1 MRRLVSVVC
10 LLVFLFPLAAHA
22 QQPPPSWFFAV
33 IADPQFGMY
42 ANDQNFT
49 QETAN
54 FEFVVANLN
63 RLHPAFVVVCGDFV
77 NRTGSSAEIAEYKRI
92 LKELNSS
99 IPVYNVAGNHDVGN
113 IPSKTLITN
122 YRAGFGMDYYSFEQN
137 GLFGIV
143 LDSSLINSPQGY
155 PAATT
160 AQLAWLNK
168 TLVAPAAEAATQV
181 VVFQHIPYFMHQAGE
196 ANSYYN
202 LPLSVRAT
210 YLNLLISSGVEWV
223 FSGHLHNVAGGLDGN
238 LTQVVTGAVGMPI
251 GSSGS
256 GLTLVAVNGLELQP
270 VWYCLG
276 GLPNTFDPTHPPA
289 AAACSQ

>member
-1 MRRLVSVVC
+1 MRRLVYALF
-10 LLVFLFPLAAHA
+10 LLVCLFPLAAHT
-22 QQPPPSWFFAV
+22 QQPPQSWFFAV

-42 ANDQNFT
+42 AKDQNFT

-92 LKELNSS
+92 LKELNPA
-99 IPVYNVAGNHDVGN
+99 IHVYNVAGNHDVGN
-113 IPSKTLITN
+113 VPSKTLITN
-122 YRAGFGMDYYSFEQN
+122 YRASFGMDYYSFEQN

-155 PAATT
+155 PAATS
-160 AQLAWLNK
+160 AQLSWLTK
-168 TLVAPAAEAATQV
+168 TIAGSAAQAATEV
-181 VVFQHIPYFMHQAGE
+181 VVFQHIPYFMHQASE
-196 ANSYYN
+196 ADSYYN
-202 LPLSVRAT
+202 LPLSVRGT
-210 YLNLLISSGVEWV
+210 YLNLLITSGVQWV

-251 GSSGS
+251 GSTGS
-256 GLTLVAVNGLELQP
+256 GLTLVAVNGGELHP
-270 VWYCLG
+270 VWYCLA
-276 GLPNTFDPTHPPA
+276 GLPNTFDPANPPK
-289 AAACSQ
+289 AACSR